1 MDIFMRVFDTLIIL
15 TYSVLIAFIT
25 PFIMGYLKKRN
36 YDIFIQLIPIFSIVL
51 ISSLAISIAIGGL
64 QELLFFRIVFWVSLI
79 GLSLLL
85 LLTVAIRI
93 LWKEKYDAIIEWILS
108 LYSKNDRSFSLK

>member
-15 TYSVLIAFIT
+15 SYSVLIAFIT
-25 PFIMGYLKKRN
+25 PFIMGYLKKWN
-36 YDIFIQLIPIFSIVL
+36 YDIFIQLIPIFSIIL
-51 ISSLAISIAIGGL
+51 LSSFTISVAIGGL
-64 QELLFFRIVFWVSLI
+64 QELLFFRVVFWVSLI
-79 GLSLLL
+79 GLTLLL
-85 LLTVAIRI
+85 LLTVAIKN